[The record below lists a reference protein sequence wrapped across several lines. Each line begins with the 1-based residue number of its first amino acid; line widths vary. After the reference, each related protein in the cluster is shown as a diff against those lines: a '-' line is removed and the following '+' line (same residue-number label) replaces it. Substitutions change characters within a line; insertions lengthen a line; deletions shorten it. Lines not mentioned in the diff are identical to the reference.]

1 MKSQELNKLIRFI
14 NMMINSN
21 EFNFIAG
28 DRIINIKDIHH
39 THFNN
44 INVYLNEDILYI
56 IDSNEHIYYS
66 FKYNNFKLNNSVSE
80 NIDSFLKSITP
91 FRKGLGLKG
100 YKYKNVDDFTCDILQ
115 ELMS

>member
-1 MKSQELNKLIRFI
+1 
-14 NMMINSN
+14 
-21 EFNFIAG
+21 
-28 DRIINIKDIHH
+28 
-39 THFNN
+39 
-44 INVYLNEDILYI
+44 
-56 IDSNEHIYYS
+56 
-66 FKYNNFKLNNSVSE
+66 LNNSVSE